1 MIDDLISGEARRKIE
16 LAIHEAESKISA
28 EIRVHLEDQCSEL
41 ALDRAAFVFEKL
53 EMHKT
58 EQRNGVLIYIAMEDK
73 KAAILGDVGINS
85 KVEPGFW
92 DSTMQEIIFHFKNQL
107 YDEGIMAAVKRAGEE
122 LQKHFPISAED
133 RNELSNTVTSL
144 KRKKKSGKA

>member
-1 MIDDLISGEARRKIE
+1 MIDDLISDEARRKIE

-58 EQRNGVLIYIAMEDK
+58 EQRNGVLIYIAMESRK
-73 KAAILGDVGINS
+73 FAIFG
-85 KVEPGFW
+85 
-92 DSTMQEIIFHFKNQL
+92 
-107 YDEGIMAAVKRAGEE
+107 DEGIHKKMGFSFWTNEAATLKSYLSEDNIVEGVCKVAVDIGEA
-122 LQKHFPISAED
+122 LKSHFPHQSD
-133 RNELSNTVTSL
+133 DKNELPDAPVY
-144 KRKKKSGKA
+144 GK